1 MTICKDHSYTAAA
14 AFAAGTPVRVSGSTL
29 VAINALTDRPFG
41 VVLEGCALGEIPK
54 IPIDGELFDLSH
66 AALTVVPSEL
76 LGATTSAAWASLLTP
91 DITTIPRNTPRFALV
106 EVERVISTTSSRVR
120 AKIVQIN
127 GTAAAV

>member
-1 MTICKDHSYTAAA
+1 MTICKDHSYPADVALT
-14 AFAAGTPVRVSGSTL
+14 AGTPVKIVTGEL
-29 VAINALTDRPFG
+29 VAVNALTDRPFG
-41 VVLEGCALGEIPK
+41 VVLESCAAGEIPK

-76 LGATTSAAWASLLTP
+76 LGGTTSAAWASLLTP
-91 DITTIPRNTPRFALV
+91 DITTIPRNTPRFACV